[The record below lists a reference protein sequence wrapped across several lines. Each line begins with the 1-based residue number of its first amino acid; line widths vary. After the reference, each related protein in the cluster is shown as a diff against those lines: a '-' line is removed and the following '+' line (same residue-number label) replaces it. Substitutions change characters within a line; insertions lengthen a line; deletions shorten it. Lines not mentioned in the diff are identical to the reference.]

1 MVPFA
6 TNALSPTS
14 GGLVMADKSLKT
26 FNLNRST
33 IEIVRRKHNQSAFVD
48 RAIVKLHKQD
58 ESVDL
63 AGYTTRQLMWALS
76 RREDCPESIIAIVE
90 RLMT

>member
-1 MVPFA
+1 MNHGV
-6 TNALSPTS
+6 TEMSR
-14 GGLVMADKSLKT
+14 DKSLKT